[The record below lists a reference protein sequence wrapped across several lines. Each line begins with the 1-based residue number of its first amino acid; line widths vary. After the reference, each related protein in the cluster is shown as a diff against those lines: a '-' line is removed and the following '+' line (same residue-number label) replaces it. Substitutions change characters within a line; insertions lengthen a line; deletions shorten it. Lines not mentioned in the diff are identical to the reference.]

1 MISIYKGLAIIF
13 GFYFLGE
20 VTVELM
26 ELPVPGNVLGM
37 IFLVIALATGVMD
50 LNDVEKEA
58 ELFVDNMSIMF
69 IPPGVG
75 IMLYFGLLRAELL
88 PIVGAL
94 VLSFLITIVLTGK
107 IVEVLR

>member
-1 MISIYKGLAIIF
+1 MKIYKGLAIIF

-20 VTVELM
+20 LSVEM
-26 ELPVPGNVLGM
+26 TGLPVPGNVLGM
-37 IFLVIALATGVMD
+37 IFLVLALMTGMINID
-50 LNDVEKEA
+50 DVEKEA

-75 IMLYFGLLRAELL
+75 IMLYFGLLRRELL
-88 PIVGAL
+88 PILGAL
-94 VLSFLITIVLTGK
+94 VLSFLITIGVTGK

>member
-1 MISIYKGLAIIF
+1 MSIYKGLTIIF

-20 VTVELM
+20 VTVELV

-37 IFLVIALATGVMD
+37 IFLVVALATGAID